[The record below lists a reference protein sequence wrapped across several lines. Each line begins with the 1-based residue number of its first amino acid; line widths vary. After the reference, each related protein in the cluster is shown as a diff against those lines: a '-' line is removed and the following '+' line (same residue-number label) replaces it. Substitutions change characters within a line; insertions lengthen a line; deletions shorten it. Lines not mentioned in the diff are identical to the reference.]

1 MVLTYTVTILIV
13 LTNRSAYMSIQDVVK
28 SWDEEERNM
37 DNEIKAIRLF
47 TDGFSCLFCK
57 HLNEDNISCT
67 AYPDVIPDPIIGGQ
81 YDHRR
86 HYSGDHGILFEP
98 KETKEKNLPV

>member
-1 MVLTYTVTILIV
+1 M
-13 LTNRSAYMSIQDVVK
+13 
-28 SWDEEERNM
+28 
-37 DNEIKAIRLF
+37 
-47 TDGFSCLFCK
+47 DGFDCLFCK

-98 KETKEKNLPV
+98 KD